1 MSVLQG
7 VLRLQSDPSYNG
19 LALLMDVT
27 KQDDIDAVK
36 VIIEEKVGND
46 GLWCLINNAGIC
58 RPGPV
63 EWMTMEDMKR

>member
-1 MSVLQG
+1 M
-7 VLRLQSDPSYNG
+7 
-19 LALLMDVT
+19 ALLMDVT
-27 KQDDIDAVK
+27 KQTDIDAVR

-63 EWMTMEDMKR
+63 EWISVEDMKR